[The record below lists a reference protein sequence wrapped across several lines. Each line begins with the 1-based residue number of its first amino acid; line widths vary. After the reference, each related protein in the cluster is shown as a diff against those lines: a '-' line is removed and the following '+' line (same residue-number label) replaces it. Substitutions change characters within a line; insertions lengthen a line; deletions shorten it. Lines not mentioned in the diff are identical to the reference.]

1 MTISLI
7 KEIHP
12 ESRKVRFSIE
22 KDGQF
27 VDGTLTINEEAAKRM
42 YEAAKKSGG
51 NSIWEREIIESME
64 TN

>member
-12 ESRKVRFSIE
+12 DTRKIRYSIE
-22 KDGQF
+22 KDGHF
-27 VDGTLTINEEAAKRM
+27 VDGTLTINEDAARRMFNAAKIS
-42 YEAAKKSGG
+42 SG
-51 NSIWEREIIESME
+51 NTIWEKEVIETTE

>member
-51 NSIWEREIIESME
+51 NSIWEREIIESIE